1 MAVGEFGDGES
12 HSDAVVCFTCS
23 LRRQGTEEIEGIMLD
38 LQEPEDMH
46 LSSEVFKKVKR
57 LRIVIIRKALFKDG
71 FCKLISQIRKDGLNG
86 LEVLYCQRHLHFM
99 EENLLFSRC
108 SIVSSS
114 NLRDSRSYL

>member
-1 MAVGEFGDGES
+1 MAIGEFGDGES

-46 LSSEVFKKVKR
+46 LSSEVFKKVKS

-71 FCKLISQIRKDGLNG
+71 SCKSPKF
-86 LEVLYCQRHLHFM
+86 VKM
-99 EENLLFSRC
+99 A
-108 SIVSSS
+108 
-114 NLRDSRSYL
+114 